1 MLSCQNVPIDPG
13 RFDGLATVCFS
24 VVMVVMDVLWR
35 NDGFR
40 TFVPVILAVMCSQ
53 PRDIWICVILAAVIK
68 VFGS

>member
-1 MLSCQNVPIDPG
+1 MVCCQSVPIGPG

-24 VVMVVMDVLWR
+24 VVVVVMDVLWR
-35 NDGFR
+35 DDGFG
-40 TFVPVILAVMCSQ
+40 TFVPVILAVICSQ